1 MKKLNLRAKLLLM
14 VLPLAIVGILV
25 IVIYSKMMLTVESES
40 EAILY
45 DQLYSVDSALTSA
58 DRDFYQALF
67 AAAQYEAEKGTADQA
82 VLDGY
87 IADFNENA
95 QQTADGVASV
105 EAIVAKYPQVG
116 TYQAEGSTINAAVAQ
131 FNKDFKTW
139 QSTYTPGAGDYEAM
153 KASFDTTRDS
163 INAMEDIIEKYAEDE
178 KAYLKSD
185 ITKRIVTILI
195 IVLLVY
201 LVIAAFCVYIIG
213 YIRKNIEAVT
223 ESIVAISQKD
233 LTAEVVIVDHEDEI
247 GKLSHAAY
255 ELSKQQKDMV
265 NVLQDSSST
274 LRDSS
279 GQMAENT
286 RNSSSSMANIDT
298 AAGELAHTATQTATD
313 VENISVELSTIN
325 NMVNRSVQTTEMLSN
340 ECNDIRHITDN
351 GMKTV
356 DDLTDATEQNVKAFE
371 SIFQAI
377 NGIDERTKEISTA
390 SDLITS
396 IASQTN
402 LLSLNASI
410 EAARAGEAGKGFAVV
425 AGEIGALA
433 DQSAQ
438 SAQTINKMLE
448 ELQRSSQYATEQS
461 NLVRE
466 YVERQKESVGNTRE
480 SFSSIV
486 DSVGKVNDG
495 VTTLNDVNSQLE
507 SGMAEITNLLDSLS
521 AASQENAA
529 TAQELSATTSSVTAN
544 VEELRNSGDIVS
556 DSAHGLA
563 NIIEEFKI

>member
-1 MKKLNLRAKLLLM
+1 M
-14 VLPLAIVGILV
+14 VLPLAIVGL
-25 IVIYSKMMLTVESES
+25 IVIIVYSRMMLTVESES
-40 EAILY
+40 EASLY
-45 DQLYSVDSALTSA
+45 DQLYSVDKALTSA
-58 DRDFYQALF
+58 DRDFYQALH
-67 AAAQYEAEKGTADQA
+67 AAALYEAEKDTADQA

-87 IADFNENA
+87 KSDFEENA
-95 QQTADGVASV
+95 QQTADGVATV
-105 EAIVAKYPQVG
+105 ESIVAKYPQVG
-116 TYQAEGSTINAAVAQ
+116 TYQAEGATINAASAQ
-131 FNKDFKTW
+131 FDKDFKTW
-139 QSTYTPGAGDYEAM
+139 QATYSPGSGDYEAM
-153 KASFDTTRDS
+153 KVAFDTTRDS
-163 INAMEDIIEKYAEDE
+163 INVMEDIIEKYASDE
-178 KAYLKSD
+178 KAYLKSS
-185 ITKRIVTILI
+185 ITKRIVTVLI
-195 IVLLVY
+195 IVLVVY
-201 LVIAAFCVYIIG
+201 CVIAAFCVYIIG

-223 ESIVAISQKD
+223 ESIVAISKKD
-233 LTAEVVIVDHEDEI
+233 LTAEVTLVDHQDEI

-255 ELSKQQKDMV
+255 ELSNQQKDMV
-265 NVLQDSSST
+265 NLLQDSSAT

-279 GQMAENT
+279 GQMADNT
-286 RNSSSSMANIDT
+286 RNSSASMANIDT

-325 NMVNRSVQTTEMLSN
+325 NVVGKSVQTTEMLSN

-371 SIFQAI
+371 SIFEAI
-377 NGIDERTKEISTA
+377 NGIDERTKQISTA

-448 ELQRSSQYATEQS
+448 ELQKSSQYATEQS

-480 SFSSIV
+480 SFSAIV

-495 VTTLNDVNSQLE
+495 VSTLNQVNSQLE
-507 SGMAEITNLLDSLS
+507 TGMSEITNLLDSLS

-544 VEELRNSGDIVS
+544 VEELKNSGDIVS